1 MTLPFSPLPRSRADL
16 RPGTLYA
23 IDGGDSFID
32 YGQVAPEP
40 LLGFF
45 RFRSRVVSVAEALS
59 SEIMSR
65 FAVDRSSIG
74 AALRVGKWL
83 GLGRHRLRAELN
95 EEPILVQ
102 WPVGTLRVDLWKG
115 SAIVG
120 RRRCAYVPRAF
131 AVWSVGEIAVPSLEV
146 SMPTSTTVKDEV
158 RKLAEHLP
166 DDATWEDV
174 QYEIY
179 LRQSIEVG
187 LKDADEGRTVASDE
201 ARKRLGHS

>member
-1 MTLPFSPLPRSRADL
+1 MSMTLPFSPLPRSRADL

-23 IDGGDSFID
+23 IDGGDSFIY

-120 RRRCAYVPRAF
+120 SANVHDPEVQHLEIIASYDAIEHVPARLRADF
-131 AVWSVGEIAVPSLEV
+131 DQPGDAWMVGGSVLRERLLKQDLAARFPDKPWHNLPAGWVP
-146 SMPTSTTVKDEV
+146 
-158 RKLAEHLP
+158 
-166 DDATWEDV
+166 
-174 QYEIY
+174 
-179 LRQSIEVG
+179 
-187 LKDADEGRTVASDE
+187 ASEE
-201 ARKRLGHS
+201 A